1 MKLIVLMFLFVT
13 LAASP
18 ASSASPQS
26 AQMSKDE
33 REVRQL
39 ERAWLDAYEKSDAK
53 AMDEI
58 VADDFMITFPDG
70 STQSKPQL
78 MEQIRRP
85 RGAASPTV
93 KFHTEDV
100 RSRAYDDTVVLT
112 GRVVSE
118 YQREGRTS
126 KQEQSYT
133 DTYVKVK
140 GRWRVVASH
149 LSNAPGPKK

>member
-1 MKLIVLMFLFVT
+1 MKLIVLMFLLVT
-13 LAASP
+13 LPAFAAPSLQP
-18 ASSASPQS
+18 

-70 STQSKPQL
+70 STQGKPQL

-85 RGAASPTV
+85 RGPGSPTV

-133 DTYVKVK
+133 DTYVKIK

-149 LSNAPGPKK
+149 LSNAPEPKT